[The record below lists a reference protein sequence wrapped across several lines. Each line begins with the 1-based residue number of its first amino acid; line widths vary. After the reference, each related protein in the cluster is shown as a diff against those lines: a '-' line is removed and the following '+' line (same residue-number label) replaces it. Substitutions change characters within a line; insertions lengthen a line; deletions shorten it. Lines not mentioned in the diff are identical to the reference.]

1 MKRDFSVMLLLSLKL
16 LQCHGLS
23 EILRS
28 TTKTRK
34 SIQPIYKC
42 QIAEVENRIR
52 CYDLF
57 FFFTHY
63 YVPRITW
70 HGCVLLNITRME
82 HLTVLAQIDI

>member
-1 MKRDFSVMLLLSLKL
+1 MKLDFSVMLLLSLKL

-57 FFFTHY
+57 FSLHIIMFHALPGMGVFCL
-63 YVPRITW
+63 ISQEW
-70 HGCVLLNITRME
+70 SI
-82 HLTVLAQIDI
+82 